1 MPEDEVVTGRAP
13 AQADSRGVLRELALF
28 LPNFVL
34 LLKRLLGD
42 PRVPRRSKLLL
53 AATLLYLVS
62 PLDVVPD
69 FVPGLGQVDD
79 VVLVLLTLNSL
90 LNRVDEAIVLEH
102 WDGRP
107 DLIRAIRRG
116 IAAVSR
122 LLPGDLER
130 RV

>member
-1 MPEDEVVTGRAP
+1 MREEESMTESLPAP
-13 AQADSRGVLRELALF
+13 TRPRGVLRELVLF
-28 LPNFVL
+28 LPNFVV

-53 AATLLYLVS
+53 GGTLLYLIS

-69 FVPGLGQVDD
+69 FVPALGQVDD
-79 VVLVLLTLNSL
+79 LVLVLLTLNSL
-90 LNRVDEAIVLEH
+90 LNHVDQEVVLEH
-102 WDGRP
+102 WDGSH
-107 DLIRAIRRG
+107 DLILAIRRG
-116 IAAVSR
+116 LAAVSQ